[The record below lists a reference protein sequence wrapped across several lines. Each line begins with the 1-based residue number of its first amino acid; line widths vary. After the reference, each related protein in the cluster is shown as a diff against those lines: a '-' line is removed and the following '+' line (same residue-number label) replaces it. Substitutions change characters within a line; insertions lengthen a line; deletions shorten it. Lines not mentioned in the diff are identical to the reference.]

1 MPTLDALLYQ
11 WISRANER
19 LDDFDLPIGFVEDSV
34 ALITRVLGR
43 EYLEQ
48 LLISNSDPVHF
59 LDDEA
64 NPLRKWLLSAR
75 VDQHVIQ
82 ILELAAYFKAFENDP
97 ALPDK
102 VQKLKHDNFHPM
114 FFELAMAT
122 RVKRACRD
130 GQEVSLNPEK
140 ESSIGDFTLCIPGYR
155 IPCECSRLGH
165 SPQLTE
171 PFALIESLS
180 NRISD
185 ATSRIQTPLCI
196 KIRSGNALTGT
207 TYNSVLQLLRKCFA
221 DARRSKLPAQHVDAS
236 TTVTIE
242 ELTDASEKVPF
253 QCVDGRIVNTLGTDW
268 DSATRLCLVPVKD
281 SEELATRYDGGERF
295 YEYESVR
302 LFMKFGAPGAE
313 APAGEPDSY
322 KRLTAKLKKKLKQTK
337 TSEEHFG
344 KTVFIEVPFDLRAA
358 DEGRL
363 GAAVREAALNS
374 RSALA
379 IVLAHREG
387 NPNFRHHYAQSGTYN
402 ATAAMIRPEVA
413 HLFERLSKAELRN
426 DPILGTRYLRSWAEA
441 QARARE
447 QSLRSHPD

>member
-11 WISRANER
+11 WISRANKR
-19 LDDFDLPIGFVEDSV
+19 LDDFDLPIGFVEDSIT
-34 ALITRVLGR
+34 LITRVLGK

-48 LLISNSDPVHF
+48 LLISDSEPVHF

-64 NPLRKWLLSAR
+64 NSLRKWLLSAM

-82 ILELAAYFKAFENDP
+82 VLELAAYFKAFENDP

-102 VQKLKHDNFHPM
+102 VQKLKHDKFHPIV
-114 FFELAMAT
+114 FELAMAT

-130 GQEVSLNPEK
+130 GQEVSLNPEN
-140 ESSIGDFTLCIPGYR
+140 ESSIGDFTLSVPSYR

-185 ATSRIQTPLCI
+185 GTSRIQTPLCI
-196 KIRSGNALTGT
+196 KIRSSNALTGT
-207 TYNSVLQLLRKCFA
+207 AYNALLQLLRKCFA
-221 DARRSKLPAQHVDAS
+221 DARKSKLPTRHGDAS

-253 QCVDGRIVNTLGTDW
+253 QFVDGRVVDTLGTDW
-268 DSATRLCLVPVKD
+268 DSATRLCRVPVKD
-281 SEELATRYDGGERF
+281 SNEVASRYEGGERF

-302 LFMKFGAPGAE
+302 LFMKFGAPG
-313 APAGEPDSY
+313 GEPDPY
-322 KRLTAKLKKKLKQTK
+322 KRLSTKLKKKLKQTK

-344 KTVFIEVPFDLRAA
+344 KAVFIEVPFDLRAA

-363 GAAVREAALNS
+363 KAAVREAALHS
-374 RSALA
+374 RSTLA

-387 NPNFRHHYAQSGTYN
+387 NPNFRHHYAQSVTCN

-413 HLFERLSKAELRN
+413 QLFERLSKAELTN
-426 DPILGTRYLRSWAEA
+426 DPILGTPYPRSWTEA